1 MEKKQD
7 ALQIL
12 KKLLSYLLVAAL
24 ASGCTWF
31 MADRLPNSK
40 LERLENV
47 IEKRFIGE
55 AEQTAIEDAAA
66 DAMVEALGDR
76 WSYYITAED
85 YAAHLNR
92 QNNEYV
98 GIGITIQKRQD
109 GKGYD
114 IVFVEPDGPAAEA
127 GVRAG
132 DIATHADGTPL
143 GGLTV
148 TEVQGLI
155 VGEKNTQVLLTL
167 QRGEETLDVSVT
179 RRMIHSRIAEGTL
192 LEDKIGLVTIKNF
205 YSHSAE
211 ETIGEIEKLTEQGA
225 QMLIFDVRGNPG
237 GYVHEMVKLLDYLL
251 PEGPLFRSVSY
262 TGKETVEQSDA
273 ACLEL
278 PMAVLINGNTYSAA
292 EFFAAAL
299 SEYDWAVTVGEQTCG
314 KGYYQTTIELGD
326 GSAVGLST
334 GKYTTPNGVNLA
346 ETGGL
351 TPDIPT
357 APADGTVTAETDPQI
372 RAAVQALTAEKFE
385 NRA

>member
-1 MEKKQD
+1 MEEFKQIMKKS
-7 ALQIL
+7 I
-12 KKLLSYLLVAAL
+12 SYVLVAAL

-31 MADRLPNSK
+31 LADKHPNSK
-40 LERLENV
+40 LERLADV
-47 IEKRFIGE
+47 IDRKFIAE
-55 AEQTAIEDAAA
+55 ADQTAIEDAAA
-66 DAMVEALGDR
+66 DAMVAALGDR
-76 WSYYITAED
+76 WSYYIPAEA
-85 YAAHLNR
+85 YAAHLER

-98 GIGITIQKRQD
+98 GIGVTVQKRQD
-109 GKGYD
+109 GIGYD
-114 IVFVEPDGPAAEA
+114 IVDVEADGPAAEA
-127 GVRAG
+127 GIQAG

-143 GGLTV
+143 GELTI
-148 TEVQGLI
+148 TEVKGLI
-155 VGEKNTQVLLTL
+155 MGEKNTQVMLTL
-167 QRGEETLDVSVT
+167 LRGEETLDVSVT
-179 RRMIHSRIAEGTL
+179 RRVIRSRIAEGQML
-192 LEDKIGLVTIKNF
+192 DSDIGLVTIKNF
-205 YSHSAE
+205 YSHAGE
-211 ETIGEIEKLTEQGA
+211 ETIEEIEKLTEQGA
-225 QMLIFDVRGNPG
+225 KMLIFDVRNNPG

-326 GSAVGLST
+326 GSAMGLST
-334 GKYTTPNGVNLA
+334 GKYSTPNGVNLS

-357 APADGTVTAETDPQI
+357 TPAEGTVTAQTDPQI
-372 RAAVQALTAEKFE
+372 LAAVQALTQ
-385 NRA
+385 